1 MSSNKENK
9 IAKEI
14 TNGLFELFTLFYYG
28 QTVHISIECLEFY
41 NDYHPENGDEVV
53 TYKYKFHVIIED
65 KLYIYDGWCYKE
77 DLPSIA
83 MGIFSHWLLKN
94 YEIYNGASTAWYNMY
109 TCIGNLVKK
118 ENE

>member
-1 MSSNKENK
+1 MKIKQQLTLDDIIDICGINFKGVKE
-9 IAKEI
+9 A
-14 TNGLFELFTLFYYG
+14 
-28 QTVHISIECLEFY
+28 
-41 NDYHPENGDEVV
+41 
-53 TYKYKFHVIIED
+53 IIQ
-65 KLYIYDGWCYKE
+65 
-77 DLPSIA
+77 IA